1 MPKLT
6 VLLGRK
12 TIQVHDIDKSVIR
25 IGREEEMDI
34 IIDNPSVSR
43 RHAEFRQDGEGWV
56 VEDLGSSNGT
66 FMDGNKIEAPC
77 AVDVGG
83 EVGMGKFSIVFGKVL
98 GEGADTAV
106 SHSATPVNGFG
117 GTTQINPAEVQEL
130 LKDSEKRRRAQV
142 EWESGGRRG
151 THYFSDAPAV
161 VLGTHELADVRV
173 PDAPKHHVL
182 IFHREEGCEIR
193 NLSGWTKMK
202 VGGGARKK
210 HTLSSGESAVIGG
223 LKVTFIADMG

>member
-43 RHAEFRQDGEGWV
+43 RHAEFRQEGEGWV

-66 FMDGNKIEAPC
+66 FMAGNKIDEPC
-77 AVDVGG
+77 AVEVGG
-83 EVGMGKFSIVFGKVL
+83 EVGMGKFSIVFDKVV

-106 SHSATPVNGFG
+106 SHSATPVNGSE
-117 GTTQINPAEVQEL
+117 GTTQIHPSEVREL
-130 LKDSEKRRRAQV
+130 LKDSEKKRRAQV

-161 VLGTHELADVRV
+161 VFGTDELADVRV
-173 PDAPKHHVL
+173 PNAPKHHVL

-202 VGGGARKK
+202 VREGARNK
-210 HTLSSGESAVIGG
+210 HNLSSGESAVIGG